1 MGFLPEDKRGFT
13 LVELMVVVA
22 VSGLVA
28 IAIMGAYKAQK
39 RIMSAQEVVTDI
51 QQNIRTVLFTLTQDI
66 RMAGYDPT
74 LSGGF
79 GITFVGFRDLNDA
92 NAVGGN
98 SAIQF
103 TGDWDD
109 GDDDGLPGPAN
120 GVVDGNETVT
130 FSLYEFGAA
139 GTMTDLAKTEGGGGR
154 QLLAQNIQAIGLAYA
169 YDVDNDKALDTYTT
183 TAGTQQVIW
192 AIDSDNDG
200 TLDRR
205 LDTNGDGGITNTDG
219 PGAGVNELIVGA
231 QISPSVPMADVRAV
245 RIWLLA
251 AESAAEQTEHYDP
264 NTYVVGRQIISPRDN
279 LRRRLVETTVQC
291 KNMGLNE

>member
-1 MGFLPEDKRGFT
+1 MDFFPENKRGFT

-28 IAIMGAYKAQK
+28 VAIMGAYKAQK
-39 RIMSAQEVVTDI
+39 RIMAAQEVVTDI
-51 QQNIRTVLFTLTQDI
+51 QENVRTAIFTLTQDI
-66 RMAGYDPT
+66 RMAGFDPT

-79 GITFVGFRDLNDA
+79 GITYVGFRDLNDNNSA
-92 NAVGGN
+92 GGN
-98 SAIQF
+98 SALQF
-103 TGDWDD
+103 TADYDRD
-109 GDDDGLPGPAN
+109 

-130 FSLYEFGAA
+130 FSLYDFGAVDGVV
-139 GTMTDLAKTEGGGGR
+139 GTMTDLARNSGGGR

-200 TLDRR
+200 NLDRR
-205 LDTNGDGGITNTDG
+205 LDTNGDGAITNADG
-219 PGAGVNELIVGA
+219 PGAGLNELIVGA
-231 QISPSVPMADVRAV
+231 ALATPVAMADVRAV
-245 RIWLLA
+245 RVWLLA
-251 AESAAEQTEHYDP
+251 AESAAEHTEHYDP
-264 NTYVVGRQIISPRDN
+264 NTYVVGRQIITPRDN

>member
-1 MGFLPEDKRGFT
+1 MHFLPENKRGFT

-22 VSGLVA
+22 ISGLVA
-28 IAIMGAYKAQK
+28 IGILGAYKAQK
-39 RIMSAQEVVTDI
+39 RIMAAQDVVVDI
-51 QQNIRTVLFTLTQDI
+51 QQNVRTSLFTLTQDI

-98 SAIQF
+98 SAFQF
-103 TGDWDD
+103 TADYDRD
-109 GDDDGLPGPAN
+109 

-139 GTMTDLAKTEGGGGR
+139 AGTVTDLARNIGGGR

-169 YDVDNDKALDTYTT
+169 YDVDNNKNLDTYTT

-205 LDTNGDGGITNTDG
+205 LDTNGDGNITNADG
-219 PGAGVNELIVGA
+219 PGAGLNELIVGA
-231 QISPSVPMADVRAV
+231 AIATPVAMADVRAV

-251 AESAAEQTEHYDP
+251 AETAAEHTEYYDP

>member
-1 MGFLPEDKRGFT
+1 MAFFPEDKRGFT

-51 QQNIRTVLFTLTQDI
+51 QQNVRTAVFTLTQDI

-79 GITFVGFRDLNDA
+79 GITFVGFRDLNDN

-98 SAIQF
+98 SAFQF
-103 TGDWDD
+103 TADYDRD
-109 GDDDGLPGPAN
+109 GVL
-120 GVVDGNETVT
+120 DGNETIT
-130 FSLYEFGAA
+130 FSLYDFGAVDGVV
-139 GTMTDLAKTEGGGGR
+139 GTMTDLARNSGGGQ

-169 YDVDNDKALDTYTT
+169 YDVNNDKALDTYTT
-183 TAGTQQVIW
+183 TGGTQQVIW

-231 QISPSVPMADVRAV
+231 QISPPVTMADVRAV

-251 AESAAEQTEHYDP
+251 AESAAEQTEYYDP